1 MGNMGGGQKKV
12 GEDSGKAEGKENEES
27 AIVY

>member
-1 MGNMGGGQKKV
+1 MGGGQKKV

-27 AIVY
+27 AIV

>member
-1 MGNMGGGQKKV
+1 MGGGQKKV

-27 AIVY
+27 AMV

>member
-27 AIVY
+27 AMV

>member
-12 GEDSGKAEGKENEES
+12 GEDSGKAEGKEDEES
-27 AIVY
+27 AIV